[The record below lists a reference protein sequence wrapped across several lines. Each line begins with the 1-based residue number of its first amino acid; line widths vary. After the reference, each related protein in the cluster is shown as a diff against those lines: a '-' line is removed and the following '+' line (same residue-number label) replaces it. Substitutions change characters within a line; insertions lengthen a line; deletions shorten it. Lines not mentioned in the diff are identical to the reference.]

1 MIVRKFRRRKRR
13 EEKAQKRL
21 MEQQAKLL
29 QMSSIIEQKLKE
41 ENKKENNILPDIDV
55 EIKNSEEEE
64 NKILDV
70 ENLTLDQIK
79 EAFSFYDDKN
89 IEDYNKPD
97 FENDSLD
104 ILREKL
110 ATVIKQNPDPIK
122 EKIKVIDNIEENL
135 EETIDIDAKLL

>member
-13 EEKAQKRL
+13 EERAQKKL
-21 MEQQAKLL
+21 MEQQARLL
-29 QMSSIIEQKLKE
+29 QMSNIMKQKLNE
-41 ENKKENNILPDIDV
+41 ENKKENNILPGIDV

-70 ENLTLDQIK
+70 ENLTFDQIK

-104 ILREKL
+104 ILKEKL
-110 ATVIKQNPDPIK
+110 VTVIKQNPDPIK

-135 EETIDIDAKLL
+135 EDTIDRILTL

>member
-13 EEKAQKRL
+13 EEKAQKKL
-21 MEQQAKLL
+21 MEQQARLL
-29 QMSSIIEQKLKE
+29 QMSNIMEQKLKE

-70 ENLTLDQIK
+70 ENLTFDQIK
-79 EAFSFYDDKN
+79 EAFSLYDDKN

-104 ILREKL
+104 ILKEKL

-135 EETIDIDAKLL
+135 EETIDIDAKPL

>member
-1 MIVRKFRRRKRR
+1 MIVRKFKRRKRR

-29 QMSSIIEQKLKE
+29 QMSSIIEEKLKE

-70 ENLTLDQIK
+70 ENLTFDQIK
-79 EAFSFYDDKN
+79 EAFSLYDNKN

-97 FENDSLD
+97 FENDSLGV
-104 ILREKL
+104 LREKL

-122 EKIKVIDNIEENL
+122 KKIKIVDNIEENL
-135 EETIDIDAKLL
+135 EDTIDRILTL